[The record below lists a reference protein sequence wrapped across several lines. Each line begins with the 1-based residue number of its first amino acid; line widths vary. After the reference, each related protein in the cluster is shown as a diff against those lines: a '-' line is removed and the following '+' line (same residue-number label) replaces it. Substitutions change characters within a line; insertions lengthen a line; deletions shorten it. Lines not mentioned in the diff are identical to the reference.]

1 MMKSTVSLYRLPW
14 NASNVK
20 CREEWYAERALGL
33 SYVSDLKGEA
43 AAEEAFHLT
52 NAPTECLTES
62 QQEMLRIL
70 DFKGPS
76 LSVGDIVRVE
86 DYPKKHSTPAEYY
99 LCKSFGWEK
108 YKGDVINLLK
118 CMSW

>member
-1 MMKSTVSLYRLPW
+1 MKSTVTLYRLPW
-14 NASNVK
+14 NASNVN

-62 QQEMLRIL
+62 QKEMLRIH
-70 DFKGPS
+70 DFRGPS
-76 LSVGDIVRVE
+76 LSVGDIVRIE
-86 DYPKKHSTPAEYY
+86 EYPKKHSTPAEYY